1 MANDF
6 YTIGHAKL
14 SVAEFAGLLTAAGA
28 DFVVD
33 VRAFPRSRSNPQFN
47 TDMLP
52 PALAAGTI
60 GYEHVAE
67 LGGRR
72 RRQPDVPPARN
83 AFWTNVSFHN
93 YADYAETAAF
103 RAGLARLLELGCR
116 RRCAIMCA
124 EAVWWR
130 CHRRILADYLIA
142 RGERVLHIMSDGR
155 LAPAQLTPGARLRPD
170 GTLVYPAISD
180 RWRPPSLITGH

>member
-1 MANDF
+1 MTEAF
-6 YTIGHAKL
+6 YTIGHSKL
-14 SVAEFAGLLTAAGA
+14 SVAQFAALLTAAGV

-33 VRAFPRSRSNPQFN
+33 VRAFPRSRMNPQFN
-47 TDMLP
+47 ADTLP
-52 PALAAGTI
+52 QALAALGI

-72 RRQPDVPPARN
+72 PRQRDVPPERN

-93 YADYAETAAF
+93 YADHAESAAF
-103 RAGLARLLELGCR
+103 SAGLVRLVELAQR

-130 CHRRILADYLIA
+130 CHRRVIADYLIA
-142 RGERVLHIMSDGR
+142 RGERVLHIMPDGR
-155 LAPAQLTPGARLRPD
+155 LAPAQLTRAARPRPD
-170 GTLVYPAISD
+170 GTLVYPAAVA
-180 RWRPPSLITGH
+180 